1 MVPENSTRQ
10 CFFVKKKDL
19 RDRVDDLVL
28 IWKLFHG
35 KIAEISIKSKE
46 SAQVLEKLDLWFL
59 VWAFSYFKI

>member
-1 MVPENSTRQ
+1 MPENSTRQ

-19 RDRVDDLVL
+19 RDRIDDFVL

-35 KIAEISIKSKE
+35 IIAEISTKSKE
-46 SAQVLEKLDLWFL
+46 SAEVLEKLDLWFL